1 MPAGD
6 RRQAVA
12 IPPPRADEGQPIDA
26 GRTMAGV
33 HFFVPSF
40 PDSTDE
46 RSRSPVRQAAGMR
59 RLLTILGAAIVLR
72 VVAGIVAEY
81 PGYLP
86 TPDFRTEFLAG
97 REDTFDV
104 GGYRVAF
111 VAHLLAGPPTL
122 LLGLLLAVPA
132 LRQRAPHWHA
142 RLGRLVV
149 ALALLVVAPS
159 GLVMA
164 RHPLPSLSA
173 PERAVAGLGFAT
185 LAFLTGVSATLGFVA
200 ARRRRFADHERW
212 MTRLLALLVSAVVL
226 RVIGGATSLL
236 LPDAPWS
243 YAANAWASWLLP
255 LVAFEAWHRAAHRKP
270 ITADRT
276 SPEGCRPPA

>member
-1 MPAGD
+1 
-6 RRQAVA
+6 
-12 IPPPRADEGQPIDA
+12 
-26 GRTMAGV
+26 
-33 HFFVPSF
+33 
-40 PDSTDE
+40 
-46 RSRSPVRQAAGMR
+46 MR
-59 RLLTILGAAIVLR
+59 RLLTILGAAVVLR

-86 TPDFRTEFLAG
+86 TPDFRTDFLAG
-97 REDTFDV
+97 RENTFDV

-111 VAHLLAGPPTL
+111 VAHILAAPPTL

-164 RHPLPSLSA
+164 RHPLPSLPV
-173 PERAVAGLGFAT
+173 PEQAVAGLGFAM
-185 LAFLTGVSATLGFVA
+185 LAFLTGVTAALGFLA
-200 ARRRRFADHERW
+200 ARRRRLAEHERW
-212 MTRLLALLVSAVVL
+212 MMRLLALLVSAVVL

-236 LPDAPWS
+236 IPDAPWS
-243 YAANAWASWLLP
+243 YAASAWASWLLP
-255 LVAFEAWHRAAHRKP
+255 LVAVEARHRAAQRKT
-270 ITADRT
+270 ITDDQT
-276 SPEGCRPPA
+276 TPEACRPPA

>member
-1 MPAGD
+1 
-6 RRQAVA
+6 
-12 IPPPRADEGQPIDA
+12 
-26 GRTMAGV
+26 
-33 HFFVPSF
+33 
-40 PDSTDE
+40 
-46 RSRSPVRQAAGMR
+46 MR

-149 ALALLVVAPS
+149 ALALLPPLHRHLRPSTASSSPRAPRS
-159 GLVMA
+159 RESYSDRRWQL
-164 RHPLPSLSA
+164 L
-173 PERAVAGLGFAT
+173 RA
-185 LAFLTGVSATLGFVA
+185 SPID
-200 ARRRRFADHERW
+200 R
-212 MTRLLALLVSAVVL
+212 
-226 RVIGGATSLL
+226 GG
-236 LPDAPWS
+236 
-243 YAANAWASWLLP
+243 
-255 LVAFEAWHRAAHRKP
+255 
-270 ITADRT
+270 
-276 SPEGCRPPA
+276 